1 VTRVAARFTLEKE
14 GVGTGQTMVLA
25 GGPDEYMLGREH
37 AIGLLDVLS
46 EVTA

>member
-1 VTRVAARFTLEKE
+1 MTRVTTRFTLEKE

-25 GGPDEYMLGREH
+25 GGPDEYLLGREH